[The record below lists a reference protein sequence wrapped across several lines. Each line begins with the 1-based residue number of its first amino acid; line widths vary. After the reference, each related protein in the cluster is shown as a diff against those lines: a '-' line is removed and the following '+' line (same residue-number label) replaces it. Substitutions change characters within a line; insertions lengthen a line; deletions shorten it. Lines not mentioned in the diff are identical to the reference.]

1 MNKFEIVVV
10 DDHELLANA
19 LCKLINRTNEFHVIQ
34 QFRNGQELLDY
45 IKNNGKSDLI
55 LLDVNMPVMGGEE
68 VMKWIQL
75 NDPKRKVLILTMKDD
90 DQLILSMI
98 KKGALGYLLKDI
110 NPKEFIKALHQV
122 LLSGFYYTPKIN
134 KLLLQLATQDN
145 NTDKSNNL
153 NDKELTFIKLAC
165 TELTYKEIAA
175 KMFVSPKTIDG
186 YRDSLFRRL
195 KIKNRVGLV
204 IFAIKNKIV
213 NIEYEG

>member
-1 MNKFEIVVV
+1 MCIR
-10 DDHELLANA
+10 D
-19 LCKLINRTNEFHVIQ
+19 
-34 QFRNGQELLDY
+34 
-45 IKNNGKSDLI
+45 S
-55 LLDVNMPVMGGEE
+55 
-68 VMKWIQL
+68 
-75 NDPKRKVLILTMKDD
+75 
-90 DQLILSMI
+90 
-98 KKGALGYLLKDI
+98 I

>member
-68 VMKWIQL
+68 VMK
-75 NDPKRKVLILTMKDD
+75 
-90 DQLILSMI
+90 QLILSMI

-145 NTDKSNNL
+145 NSDKSNNL

-213 NIEYEG
+213 NIEFEG